1 MLRPPT
7 SKEDEMSLWVKWD
20 VNSHKDEK
28 IARLTD
34 MQFRAFITIIAEV
47 KTLRSGGIFKNRTH
61 VKAVIGPRLGRA
73 VDKLV
78 EIGLLTESGDGLVA
92 VSNYSRWQVDPTS
105 TSRQQKWRDQNRGG
119 ITVPEQSRAEQS
131 RISPTPLRK
140 RTGTS
145 QPTPLADLLGG
156 RRK

>member
-1 MLRPPT
+1 
-7 SKEDEMSLWVKWD
+7 MSLWVKWD

-47 KTLRSGGIFKNRTH
+47 KTLRSGGTFKNRAH
-61 VKAVIGPRLGRA
+61 VKSVIGPRLGRA

-78 EIGLLTESGDGLVA
+78 EIGLLTESGDLVVA
-92 VSNYSRWQVDPTS
+92 VSNYSRYQVDPTS

-119 ITVPEQSRAEQS
+119 ITVPEQSRTDSPLYLLSQS
-131 RISPTPLRK
+131 GLGLLNRPLSATFLEGEGNEK
-140 RTGTS
+140 TRTAT
-145 QPTPLADLLGG
+145 
-156 RRK
+156 